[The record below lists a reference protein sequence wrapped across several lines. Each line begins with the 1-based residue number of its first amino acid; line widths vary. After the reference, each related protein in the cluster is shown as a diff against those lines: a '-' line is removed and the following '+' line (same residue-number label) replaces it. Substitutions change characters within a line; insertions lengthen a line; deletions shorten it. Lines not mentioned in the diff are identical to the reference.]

1 MDEMNNKEICD
12 YEAERNKRIQENRK
26 RMVELGLMQTV
37 TNFKALVQTP
47 RRATVAV
54 LQKPRPPRAAQ
65 EATRKSARV
74 SKMEAPNYREIEN
87 AANLHT
93 VDLRRAWTKECT
105 PTDNNSDLDD
115 PLIPRVPV
123 TFRNASNDW
132 PREREVLQRAT
143 PAERATLLNRGPAF
157 VKLMLPSHVAGGYWL
172 QAPFGIHEHLP
183 VDSCQI
189 LLMCGSEEWEVVWLM
204 PKKGMSGG
212 WRGFAVDQRLVV
224 GDALVFQKLEG
235 CRVGVRIYRVAQLG
249 SQAAAA
255 DAAFDD
261 AEQAT
266 AALFAPTNPVES
278 SEQKNLAEKMKSQE
292 NLNQGGSVLNTDG
305 GTRRDWHLHSRIRD
319 GRGHSHARL
328 HGSLRSRASTDELK
342 SMFTEYLQLAITH
355 PEPASD
361 RPLPSPAPVVEPL
374 VPLTPPLQ
382 EPSSTAALL
391 ASGGIT
397 SASPPICN
405 VGQELGS
412 ETAGAPRAAEQ
423 VAAAKRRRLHAHGP
437 NSTGFLSRLEQQAEY
452 ERIVGRTASIAAP
465 IKDTGTAAEMH
476 AKERPVTL
484 AKDESAVVEDEK
496 AEAQEADASIAPQQ
510 PLPKTKNRRSSSQAK
525 LTDGDHWKSMKRLVS
540 CHDKKRPAGD
550 GKRKYGKSDHQSEK
564 MEGRQLIGRRV
575 SCYWAAEKQ
584 WFSGVLDH
592 FDAVTKEFTVLYDD
606 GDRELGIS
614 LPDDTVKFLD

>member
-47 RRATVAV
+47 
-54 LQKPRPPRAAQ
+54 
-65 EATRKSARV
+65 RV

-278 SEQKNLAEKMKSQE
+278 SEQ
-292 NLNQGGSVLNTDG
+292 
-305 GTRRDWHLHSRIRD
+305 
-319 GRGHSHARL
+319 
-328 HGSLRSRASTDELK
+328 
-342 SMFTEYLQLAITH
+342 
-355 PEPASD
+355 
-361 RPLPSPAPVVEPL
+361 
-374 VPLTPPLQ
+374 
-382 EPSSTAALL
+382 
-391 ASGGIT
+391 
-397 SASPPICN
+397 
-405 VGQELGS
+405 
-412 ETAGAPRAAEQ
+412 
-423 VAAAKRRRLHAHGP
+423 
-437 NSTGFLSRLEQQAEY
+437 
-452 ERIVGRTASIAAP
+452 
-465 IKDTGTAAEMH
+465 DTGTAAEMH

-584 WFSGVLDH
+584 WFSERKRVAKDDELGEKLATFKDSEPCIFVIRETIVGRLMLKASFAHKDFVKCADI
-592 FDAVTKEFTVLYDD
+592 FDRVVYTAVDVNEVYNAVLYH
-606 GDRELGIS
+606 
-614 LPDDTVKFLD
+614 